1 MDWENGFLQ
10 SGGMDLTGK
19 TGTIGQRRL
28 YHQGITCPPF
38 KDAAEVVAWLGAVQG
53 QDYPGTKWAFG
64 LRLPGSTEAD
74 IERAIY
80 DGVILRT
87 WAMRGTLH
95 FVAPADIHWILG
107 LVSPRPIAGNSSRYK
122 QLELDEPTLK
132 RSTELIVKALE
143 DGSHLSRPEL
153 FKIIEA
159 NGIST
164 AGQRGVY
171 MLQRAGLERLI
182 YQGEMRGKDTTFHI
196 LKTGKTLPKD
206 ESLARLA
213 ERYFISRGPATLADF
228 VNWSGLPMTE
238 ARAGLES
245 VKSQLHQGTID
256 GQSYWLS
263 QQEPQ
268 APERS
273 IYLLPGFDEYILGYK
288 DRTTVVEPQFMDA
301 ICPGG
306 NGIFQPTIVSDGQ
319 VVGTWKRTV
328 KKKHVEIAL
337 EPFHPLRKNEVEG
350 IAEAAEEFG
359 AYLGLK
365 AVIQ

>member
-1 MDWENGFLQ
+1 
-10 SGGMDLTGK
+10 MDLTGK
-19 TGTIGQRRL
+19 TGSIGQRRL
-28 YHQGITCPPF
+28 FHQGITHPHF
-38 KDAAEVVAWLGAVQG
+38 KDVVAVVTWLGAMQG

-74 IERAIY
+74 IERAINE
-80 DGVILRT
+80 GVIMRT

-95 FVAPADIHWILG
+95 FVAPADIHWRLG
-107 LVSPRPIAGNSSRYK
+107 LVAPRLIAGNSFRYK
-122 QLELDEPTLK
+122 QLELDEPTLT
-132 RSTELIVKALE
+132 RTTDIIVKALA

-159 NGIST
+159 EGIST

-196 LKTGKTLPKD
+196 LKAGKTLPK
-206 ESLARLA
+206 EEALALLA

-228 VNWSGLPMTE
+228 VNWSGLPISE

-245 VKSQLHQGTID
+245 IKAQLREEIID

-263 QQEPQ
+263 QKEALP
-268 APERS
+268 PERS

-306 NGIFQPTIVSDGQ
+306 NGVFQPTIVSDGQ
-319 VVGTWKRTV
+319 VVGIWKRTL

-337 EPFHPLRKNEVEG
+337 EPFNALRKDEVEG
-350 IAEAAEEFG
+350 IAESAERFG